1 MHGAWKQLVPA
12 TIVAFVGSF
21 VLWTATDGL
30 GAFTAEAARRL
41 HVEREKIEVPKVVL
55 TDFSGRQI
63 SLSGGKVA
71 LVEFIY
77 TTCPTICQTAGED
90 FFRLR
95 KRLENS
101 GLAKQVRMLSVSFDP
116 VRDNKQSLASYA
128 EFHGAD
134 GNIWTIARPRAAD
147 LASILRT
154 FGVTVIRDEIGGFRH
169 NTAIHVLDQKG
180 RLVAITD
187 TEDMER
193 AATIVE
199 SLM

>member
-1 MHGAWKQLVPA
+1 MRGSWIQLLPA

-21 VLWTATDGL
+21 VLWTATDGF

-63 SLSGGKVA
+63 LLPDGKVT

-95 KRLENS
+95 RRLEKS
-101 GLAKQVRMLSVSFDP
+101 GLAEQVQMLSVSFDP
-116 VRDNKQSLASYA
+116 VRDDNQSLASYA

-134 GNIWTIARPRAAD
+134 GNIWTIARPRTEA
-147 LASILRT
+147 LPSILRT
-154 FGVTVIRDEIGGFRH
+154 FGVTVIRDELGGYQH
-169 NTAIHVLDQKG
+169 NTAIHVLDRSG

-187 TEDMER
+187 TENIER